1 MSNTTIALGP
11 CPTDTVPNFVE
22 GGAIYAVGGEKAT
35 KGAHNSIPSFNQS
48 GKMENNGHIE
58 SIMAAVNA
66 GRYSLLML

>member
-11 CPTDTVPNFVE
+11 CPTDTVPNVVE
-22 GGAIYAVGGEKAT
+22 RGATYAVGGERAI

-48 GKMENNGHIE
+48 GKIENNDHVE

-66 GRYSLLML
+66 GG